1 MVVAVSSLAEMAAEV
16 REIESRQPDVLAQFD
31 AVFARQPLDPRK
43 VTMESALSAM
53 RPTVI
58 PKENE

>member
-1 MVVAVSSLAEMAAEV
+1 MTTLREAAEAV
-16 REIESRQPDVLAQFD
+16 ATIPADVLAQFD
-31 AVFARQPLDPRK
+31 AVFRPVALDPRK

>member
-1 MVVAVSSLAEMAAEV
+1 MVDAVSVLAEMAAAA
-16 REIESRQPDVLAQFD
+16 REIPPDVLAQFD
-31 AVFARQPLDPRK
+31 AVFRPVALDPRK